1 MVVYIKSHQDK
12 HKEREKG
19 IKRGLKKDT
28 IKLMEPY
35 IIFFTLVIAGVI
47 VVLSMLFSLMKSN
60 SVFTGVY
67 TGLVAVGLCIV
78 FCFYGVLI
86 FSPRV
91 TYCLNIY
98 RVIKQNKLE
107 YIEFLK
113 AVENRTVKSFD
124 IITSGYEIIANVQD
138 SSDTQKRLHLPI
150 YEVEKIV
157 DEKYKSKI
165 EFAEY
170 DYLNHKLVYYYGG
183 EELPSKLRL
192 DCEITEY

>member
-19 IKRGLKKDT
+19 IKRSLRKGS
-28 IKLMEPY
+28 IKIMEPY
-35 IIFFTLVIAGVI
+35 ITFFTLVIAGVI
-47 VVLSMLFSLMKSN
+47 VVLSMLFSLMKST

-86 FSPRV
+86 FTRYPYV
-91 TYCLNIY
+91 LNIY
-98 RVIKQNKLE
+98 RIEKQKKLE

-138 SSDTQKRLHLPI
+138 SSDTPKRLHLPI

-165 EFAEY
+165 EYAEY